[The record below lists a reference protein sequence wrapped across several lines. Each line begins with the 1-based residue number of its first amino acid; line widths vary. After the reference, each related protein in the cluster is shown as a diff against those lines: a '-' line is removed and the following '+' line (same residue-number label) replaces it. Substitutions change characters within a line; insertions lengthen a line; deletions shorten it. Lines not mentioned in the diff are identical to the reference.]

1 MSGARLAMPSP
12 VGFAAAI
19 GRGCQIMLN
28 RHFHM
33 GMCVG
38 GGVHICRNVAG
49 QAEAENDQRDGEAA
63 QQDPPSAVSL
73 APSEPSNRGHRSQ
86 PFAGREFDC
95 RHKGRLDADQP
106 RRVGAG
112 SASVSGRLAS
122 NRCLGGGRT
131 TCPQKRPC
139 NATCRFSHLSGC
151 AMRASFGASF
161 WCQRWYNMVP
171 ALIRPAH
178 KRRERAANGR
188 KRQRRC
194 LRTDPYSPW
203 GRLPRRRTGSLSP
216 P

>member
-1 MSGARLAMPSP
+1 MSGLADRARRMSGARLAMPSP

-38 GGVHICRNVAG
+38 GGMRICRNVAG

-63 QQDPPSAVSL
+63 QQDPPSALSL
-73 APSEPSNRGHRSQ
+73 APAEPSNRGHRSQ

-122 NRCLGGGRT
+122 NRCHGRRAKAATGGARK
-131 TCPQKRPC
+131 TCPQKRPYVRHVAFRTC
-139 NATCRFSHLSGC
+139 QAVLCAPLSVPVSGANAGTI
-151 AMRASFGASF
+151 
-161 WCQRWYNMVP
+161 WCQPSSAPPVSGGKGRHM
-171 ALIRPAH
+171 AG
-178 KRRERAANGR
+178 NGSV
-188 KRQRRC
+188 
-194 LRTDPYSPW
+194 DV
-203 GRLPRRRTGSLSP
+203 
-216 P
+216 